1 MKTKLVLTHIL
12 LAFTF
17 LLAAQNPSDTL
28 KIGGIII
35 KPNQQELVEKANL
48 GIYYQFTQKATNS
61 GKPIIITDTLLLA
74 IGNSTSIF
82 LDPYY
87 KDNLEKT
94 RKERISR
101 SLKAQ
106 FIRNDY
112 SNFEDVAE
120 LVSMKSDYKEE
131 SIGDPMQIYK
141 DRSKGIITSIYNS
154 FVDNFMVEQKTAE
167 FQQWQIR
174 EETDTVFGYSC
185 QKAVVDY
192 AGRNYTAWF
201 TTEIPINDGPWKFH
215 GLPGLILKVSD
226 SDGNFQYLAIGLQQY
241 GDNILIMK
249 DKVENEKTSLE
260 NFNKFIATE
269 KSKYRVSFYHN
280 GELYMPFKRNPITFH
295 SMEVE

>member
-1 MKTKLVLTHIL
+1 MKTKLVLTPFL

-61 GKPIIITDTLLLA
+61 GKPIIVTDTLLLA

-167 FQQWQIR
+167 FQQWQIP

-201 TTEIPINDGPWKFH
+201 TTEIPINDGPWEFH

-249 DKVENEKTSLE
+249 DKVEYEKTSLE

-295 SMEVE
+295 SMEME